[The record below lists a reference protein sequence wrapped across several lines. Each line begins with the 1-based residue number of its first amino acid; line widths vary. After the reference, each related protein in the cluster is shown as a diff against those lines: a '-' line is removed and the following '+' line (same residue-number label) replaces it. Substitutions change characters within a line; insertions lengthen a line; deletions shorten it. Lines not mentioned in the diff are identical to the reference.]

1 MAMPNLLAALLAIT
15 LLIPT
20 TYAQAEPPVIKAS
33 ARTVRIMD
41 GGKPMKGEWLLD
53 PSIELDI
60 YDAFRTDKPKTVTVT
75 TDIDSKSFDVEP
87 GHVYDFVILLNGTDV
102 CKTRISSMTQGYT
115 RANAATAIGP
125 VTIPITIQ
133 NGKIRLR
140 GQING
145 SQPLDLIFDTGAD
158 TCVMYPSAQSKGAA
172 MAFDGTVHNV
182 GTGGTTLR
190 QLSRDNRLDIADV
203 HWTHEPFIFVERQAE
218 SADGIIGYTV
228 FENRIVEFDYDRMV
242 MVVHDSI
249 PGYAAGFTRTAMP
262 YAGTLT
268 AVDVVM
274 SSGESVWRGPFILDT
289 AGNGAMLVN
298 QAFAAAN
305 GMHSALRKVGTSVSR
320 GVGSGSIRSNQL
332 MLPKLELAGHTLTGV
347 PINVEVPSEGNKA
360 PPGGVL
366 CMDVLSRFNTI
377 LDYPSNQAYFKPN
390 ARFAEAF
397 RIRGSGPSI
406 AVIGGAAG
414 IVIVLA
420 AWGIVHRSKA
430 KRQAN
435 GFAATQVLDS

>member
-1 MAMPNLLAALLAIT
+1 MPNSLAALLAIT
-15 LLIPT
+15 LLSAT
-20 TYAQAEPPVIKAS
+20 TYAQPEQPVLKAT
-33 ARTVRIMD
+33 ARNVRIMD

-60 YDAFRTDKPKTVTVT
+60 YDAIRTDQPKTVTVS

-87 GHVYDFVILLNGTDV
+87 GHVYDFIILLNGKDA
-102 CKTRISSMTQGYT
+102 CRTRISTMTQGYT
-115 RANAATAIGP
+115 RNNVVTAVGP

-133 NGKIRLR
+133 NGKVRLR

-172 MAFDGTVHNV
+172 MTFDGTVHNV

-190 QLSRDNRLDIADV
+190 QLSRDNRLEIADV
-203 HWTHEPFIFVERQAE
+203 HWTHEPFISVERQAE

-242 MVVHDSI
+242 MIVHDTL
-249 PGYAAGFTRTAMP
+249 PAHAAGFASTAMP

-268 AVDVVM
+268 AVDVAM
-274 SSGESVWRGPFILDT
+274 SSGDTTWRGPFILDT
-289 AGNGAMLVN
+289 AGNGTMLVN

-320 GVGSGSIRSNQL
+320 GVGSGAIHSNQL
-332 MLPKLELAGHTLTGV
+332 MLPKLELAGHTLTDV

-366 CMDVLSRFNTI
+366 CMEVLSRFNTI

-390 ARFAEAF
+390 TRFADPF
-397 RIRGSGPSI
+397 RIRGSQASI
-406 AVIGGAAG
+406 VVAGAVAG
-414 IVIVLA
+414 VVIVLA
-420 AWGIVHRSKA
+420 AWGIVHRSNA
-430 KRQAN
+430 RRVAN
-435 GFAATQVLDS
+435 RFAATKVLDS